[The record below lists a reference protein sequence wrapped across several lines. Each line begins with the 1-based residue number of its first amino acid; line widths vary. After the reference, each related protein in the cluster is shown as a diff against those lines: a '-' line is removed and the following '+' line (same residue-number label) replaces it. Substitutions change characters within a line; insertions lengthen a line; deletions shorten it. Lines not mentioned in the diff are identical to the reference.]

1 SGASAACAGATALPI
16 RVSAATATN
25 AFSALAGRT
34 LRTDFTVFLSAVL
47 MSVLTFDRGPT
58 GGEQDPL
65 PVPAAQTPVLDV
77 FGADRTHRVQ
87 ELRSA
92 REGRLAPDV
101 LGQGRTGP
109 VRVLHPRIASGE
121 ADRGVI
127 ALEIHVI
134 QDVLAAVGGVEL
146 EVTDGEDVPV
156 GAADATARCTL
167 QIEAVGQCQLEQ

>member
-1 SGASAACAGATALPI
+1 
-16 RVSAATATN
+16 
-25 AFSALAGRT
+25 FSVLIGRT
-34 LRTDFTVFLSAVL
+34 LGTEFTVFAFAVL
-47 MSVLTFDRGPT
+47 MSVLTFDRGAT
-58 GGEQDPL
+58 GGEQNAL

-77 FGADRTHRVQ
+77 IGADRTHRVQ

-101 LGQGRTGP
+101 PGQGRTGP
-109 VRVLHPRIASGE
+109 VRVLHPRIASGK

-127 ALEIHVI
+127 PLEIHVI

-146 EVTDGEDVPV
+146 QVTDGEDVPV

-167 QIEAVGQCQLEQ
+167 QVEAVGQCQLEEIGAVVDR